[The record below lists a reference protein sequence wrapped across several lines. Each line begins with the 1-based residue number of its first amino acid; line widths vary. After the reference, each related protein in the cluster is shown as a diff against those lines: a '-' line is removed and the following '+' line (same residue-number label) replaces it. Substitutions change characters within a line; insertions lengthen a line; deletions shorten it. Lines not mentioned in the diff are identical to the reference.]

1 MVQTRSTHV
10 DHAVAVNDKD
20 NDASSA
26 ATTITIAT
34 KEIEV
39 ATKEVVSES
48 PATKKL
54 RRGNELSIKHKLVK
68 ELFLERAKKGT
79 IVKGLIGM
87 LVNKYKKAGHPY
99 ITEPSIKH
107 YMKRLKDKP
116 ICDISTEP
124 PIIEEPVTVQEV
136 VPVVSVDV
144 LDLNNDSQMSSIS
157 PDGNSS
163 NRNKGGRPL
172 GSSEELKAANLKAKD
187 EATTECAMLYKDM
200 QEQAK
205 ASGKRNGSRGSL
217 KKLIKETE
225 DKYGLLNGTI
235 KSETISKRVY
245 RNNLTGYKYQ
255 STSPVAQME
264 PVLCDY
270 CIRLCKIG
278 KALDKKQ
285 VMLLANSLIT
295 RSGWENQVIDWKKSQ
310 GMYDPDKPLLG
321 KKWYHAF
328 LKRYKHKIR
337 RGRCKIQDV
346 NRKSWCTYD
355 HFEAMYMDVY
365 ETMVKAGVAGRLDEA
380 VWLNKEGCIVA
391 EDDAEKFG
399 RKTRYMM
406 EHPEWCLFADE
417 TGCNTNQK
425 EDGYRGGQL
434 FVLENGCEEGG
445 LTGVVTDIHFTVM
458 CFTCATGDPVL
469 CVVIMKSE
477 MTIAEV
483 PISWK
488 WGIDITKSAN
498 QDGKCNAELFEDNCG
513 KEKIISGGPVCT
525 FQGKEI
531 PCFVGSSKKASI
543 TSQMLADILTYMDE
557 LELFDRSTG
566 KKPFLLVDGHHSRFG
581 LPFLDYIFNDDHPW
595 MVSIGVPYGT
605 HIWQVADSSEQN
617 AIFKKLLS
625 EEKAMYLEYRP
636 VTKQKFAPTDVI
648 PLVKK
653 CWDRSFGHC
662 FNSRKAIAS
671 RGWNPLTYNLLDNKR
686 LERSKKQQPNVEVPP
701 TSLDDAVDPLS
712 LNTSAGIAGTYT
724 DIIIDHTM
732 RDAARM
738 EGSRIKRLAK
748 EANYAGCEQIGK
760 AVAMRSGLMAT
771 DGNFTFTIAHRD
783 TAKRKFETK
792 DLELNEKKE
801 KKAATTKK
809 LTTALDNAIEKH
821 ILGEELSSDNYRAL
835 LKHHYVRGN
844 DSPLQKTKP
853 ALKEQWIRRK
863 IKYNVRY
870 GDNNYY
876 ATANENENNLPQK
889 NGAPSTIDD
898 ANNSLTLERTAR
910 LNNIVT
916 QAEPVA
922 LMDHNDDNND
932 DINESAKADLN
943 FMAEFDAEFCDDQRQ
958 NNLFSM

>member
-1 MVQTRSTHV
+1 MVQTRRSSV
-10 DHAVAVNDKD
+10 LPVVELNPKD
-20 NDASSA
+20 NDASSSTA
-26 ATTITIAT
+26 STITVAT
-34 KEIEV
+34 KTIEV
-39 ATKEVVSES
+39 ATES
-48 PATKKL
+48 PATTKL
-54 RRGNELSIKHKLVK
+54 RKENELSTKHKLVK

-79 IVKGLIGM
+79 IVKGLIGI

-107 YMKRLKDKP
+107 YMKKLKHIP
-116 ICDISTEP
+116 ICDISEEP
-124 PIIEEPVTVQEV
+124 PIIEEQVTLQEV

-144 LDLNNDSQMSSIS
+144 LEPSNDSQMSSIS
-157 PDGNSS
+157 PDGNSG

-172 GSSEELKAANLKAKD
+172 GSSEELKAAILKAKD
-187 EATTECAMLYKDM
+187 EATTECAVLYKDI
-200 QEQAK
+200 QDHAK
-205 ASGKRNGSRGSL
+205 ASGKKNGSRGSL

-225 DKYGLLNGTI
+225 DKFGLLNGTI
-235 KSETISKRVY
+235 KSETITKRVY

-270 CIRLCKIG
+270 CVRLCKIG

-285 VMLLANSLIT
+285 VLLLANSLIE
-295 RSGWENQVIDWKKSQ
+295 RRGWEQQVIEWKISQ

-321 KKWYHAF
+321 KKWYYSF

-355 HFEAMYMDVY
+355 HFEAMYADVY
-365 ETMVKAGVAGRLDEA
+365 ETMVKAGVDSRLDEA
-380 VWLNKEGCIVA
+380 VWLNKDGYIVA
-391 EDDAEKFG
+391 DDDPAKFG
-399 RKTRYMM
+399 RKTKYMM

-445 LTGVVTDIHFTVM
+445 LTGVATDIHFTVM

-477 MTIAEV
+477 LNIKEL
-483 PISWK
+483 PITWK

-498 QDGKCNAELFEDNCG
+498 KDGKCNAELFENNCG
-513 KEKIISGGPVCT
+513 EEKIISGGPMCT
-525 FQGKEI
+525 FKGKEI

-566 KKPFLLVDGHHSRFG
+566 RKPFLLVDGHHSRFG
-581 LPFLDYIFNDDHPW
+581 LPFLDYIFDDVHPW

-686 LERSKKQQPNVEVPP
+686 LEKSKKQQPNGNTPP
-701 TSLDDAVDPLS
+701 SSLDGTIDPLS
-712 LNTSAGIAGTYT
+712 LNTSVGIAGTYT

-748 EANYAGCEQIGK
+748 ETNYDNIEKIGK

-771 DGNFTFTIAHRD
+771 EGNFTFTIAHRD
-783 TAKRKFETK
+783 AAKRKFESK
-792 DLELNEKKE
+792 DLEINEKNE
-801 KKAATTKK
+801 RMAATKIK
-809 LTTALDNAIEKH
+809 LTTAYDDAVEKH
-821 ILGEELSSDNYRAL
+821 KLNAEELSSDNYRAL
-835 LKHHYVRGN
+835 LKYHYVRGN

-853 ALKEQWIRRK
+853 ALKEQWNRRK
-863 IKYNVRY
+863 IKYNVRFEENIQY
-870 GDNNYY
+870 K
-876 ATANENENNLPQK
+876 TTNENENNLPPIYD
-889 NGAPSTIDD
+889 AAATIDD
-898 ANNSLTLERTAR
+898 ANTLLSIERTAR
-910 LNNIVT
+910 FNNSVAP
-916 QAEPVA
+916 AEPIA

-932 DINESAKADLN
+932 DFNDFVKADLN
-943 FMAEFDAEFCDDQRQ
+943 FMAEFDADFCDDQQ
-958 NNLFSM
+958 KNNLFAT